1 MNSGL
6 IYVYCISNR
15 SIQLDQVPVDN
26 LKCFVFGEYYVLV
39 KNVSP
44 DEFSEEN
51 LKKKFADLSWIE
63 KNARDHIEVISQIM
77 KSCTV
82 IPFKFGTIYKSE
94 ESVGKFISDYS
105 VSLEDNLINIEGKE
119 EWSVKI
125 YCDSK
130 VLNEKIAEISEEVLY
145 LEQQIRDSSQGK
157 GFILKIK
164 KNELIKKEVEKIIK
178 NCGQTCYDEF
188 KNISEL
194 SRINNLLPKEL
205 TERSDDMIL
214 NTSFFI
220 KKQRVAD
227 FVNAVDLLQGKYNN
241 IGFDIDVSGPWPPS
255 FVKIKE
261 IMTRF
266 ESNTVEIKN
275 SPEKIYSFLSDL
287 NNFKKLMPEQ
297 VINWKSTENSGSFTI
312 KGMTDIYMRIAQ
324 KEPFSK
330 IIILSGEKSPFN
342 FSLRCL
348 LMKHEEN
355 VTSAQMVFNAELNAT
370 GVMLASEPLHN
381 LVNILASKLKEI
393 GEML

>member
-94 ESVGKFISDYS
+94 EGLGKFISDYS
-105 VSLEDNLINIEGKE
+105 DSLKENLVNIEGKE

-125 YCDSK
+125 YFDSK
-130 VLNEKIAEISEEVLY
+130 VLNKQIAEHSENIRNI
-145 LEQQIRDSSQGK
+145 EQQILESLPGK
-157 GFILKIK
+157 AFLLKK
-164 KNELIKKEVEKIIK
+164 KKTELIKKEVEKIIK

-241 IGFDIDVSGPWPPS
+241 IGFDIDVSGPWPPFS
-255 FVKIKE
+255 FISIKE
-261 IMTRF
+261 HF
-266 ESNTVEIKN
+266 C
-275 SPEKIYSFLSDL
+275 
-287 NNFKKLMPEQ
+287 NN
-297 VINWKSTENSGSFTI
+297 
-312 KGMTDIYMRIAQ
+312 
-324 KEPFSK
+324 
-330 IIILSGEKSPFN
+330 
-342 FSLRCL
+342 
-348 LMKHEEN
+348 
-355 VTSAQMVFNAELNAT
+355 
-370 GVMLASEPLHN
+370 
-381 LVNILASKLKEI
+381 
-393 GEML
+393 